1 MTFIFL
7 LKDNTGLFSSQSLDF
22 SNQYNNVTKSSE
34 HSLDPSFGDTVLN
47 IMLSF
52 SNYCILLA
60 CGILMYQ
67 MPIRFIY
74 NIQIKVTLHILHIL
88 QNKKG
93 KYQNTIQEQSCAKVI
108 LSTVRKPQDK
118 ILSLLKYI
126 KFFFRCV
133 LFPFQVQLVGV
144 YLLQII
150 YYKWLQLFFYMSPW
164 KNMFLT
170 HIACSCD
177 NTFCS
182 CDSS

>member
-108 LSTVRKPQDK
+108 LSTCEKTPRQDSQFVEIHK
-118 ILSLLKYI
+118 IFLQMCFYSPSRYSWWEYI
-126 KFFFRCV
+126 YFRLFITSGYSYFFICLHGKTCF
-133 LFPFQVQLVGV
+133 
-144 YLLQII
+144 
-150 YYKWLQLFFYMSPW
+150 
-164 KNMFLT
+164 
-170 HIACSCD
+170 
-177 NTFCS
+177 
-182 CDSS
+182 